1 MKRLLIIFF
10 WMASSLCFGQET
22 NWTFYLKNGN
32 IIRGK
37 VILEVDSNYLIL
49 QKITGKD
56 HVLQRSNILLQRESE
71 YDYLGLPEGAP
82 KLYVDPFLCALSNVI
97 LPGLPYYETLEEPVR
112 GIIYSATAYGF
123 IIASLYYSIEAG
135 LAFGPSY
142 PPTESEVR
150 MQNLFSFGFIA
161 FTAATT
167 VEAVHKAK
175 IKNQATGH
183 TRKDKRR
190 YLQYSFSPSVDF
202 NLYGMQTA
210 PTVGG
215 QLTIRF

>member
-1 MKRLLIIFF
+1 MKRILISFIL
-10 WMASSLCFGQET
+10 MIGSLCFGQET

-32 IIRGK
+32 IVRGK
-37 VILEVDSNYLIL
+37 VILEVDSTYLIL

-56 HVLQRSNILLQRESE
+56 HVLQRSNILLQRESSF
-71 YDYLGLPEGAP
+71 DYLGLPEGAP
-82 KLYVDPFLCALSNVI
+82 KLYVDPFLCALSNVWI
-97 LPGLPYYETLEEPVR
+97 PGLPFFGALEQPVR
-112 GIIYSATAYGF
+112 GVIYSTIAYGF
-123 IIASLYYSIEAG
+123 LMASMYYSVESS
-135 LAFGPSY
+135 LTFGPSY
-142 PPTESEVR
+142 PPTESEIR
-150 MQNLFSFGFIA
+150 LQDLFLYGFLA

-167 VEAVHKAK
+167 VEAVHKAR

-210 PTVGG
+210 PAVGG